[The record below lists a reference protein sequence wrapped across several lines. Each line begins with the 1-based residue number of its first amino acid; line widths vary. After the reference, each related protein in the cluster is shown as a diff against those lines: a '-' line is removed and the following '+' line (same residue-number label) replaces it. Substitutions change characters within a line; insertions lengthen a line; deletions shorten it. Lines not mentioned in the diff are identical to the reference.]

1 MTRTMYLFRLR
12 ELLAAMPAADR
23 EEVLADI
30 NEHFDSALQQGE
42 TEQEII
48 ARLGTPES
56 IAVQYGYT
64 DAVNPPTVAPPPV
77 SASKKNSVGADR
89 ICGCI
94 GFGFFNI
101 CLGYPLV
108 FTFIAVVFAL
118 VVSAIAIG
126 LTGALYL
133 ILTLISPLVPL
144 AQDSLINGFPF
155 AANLFALCAM
165 MTSYWA
171 VGGSM
176 LTNIVDETTYLI
188 CDGEGADRLV
198 EKAYHIHKE
207 NDYHVLKGV
216 VSRKKQLIPMF
227 MSALQDQ

>member
-77 SASKKNSVGADR
+77 SASKKNGVGADR

-144 AQDSLINGFPF
+144 AQDSLITGFPF
-155 AANLFALCAM
+155 AANLFAGTGAASLGILASIWAIKLFGLCIQV
-165 MTSYWA
+165 SVKY
-171 VGGSM
+171 
-176 LTNIVDETTYLI
+176 
-188 CDGEGADRLV
+188 
-198 EKAYHIHKE
+198 
-207 NDYHVLKGV
+207 V
-216 VSRKKQLIPMF
+216 VWSFRWTFCMKPNPPQNNP
-227 MSALQDQ
+227 A